1 MRNILALAA
10 FACLG
15 LIAARPGRAGAQNAV
30 TVGYPAGW
38 NLVAAPEGTSFA
50 AALGPLYTLQSGDT
64 AYRRSAP
71 TAAVQAAFGYWAYF
85 PQPSVV
91 LLTGPSPASLSV
103 VLPPRQYVMIGDPSL
118 QPVAV
123 SPGADLLLTYDATSH
138 TYAAATSLVAGQGAW
153 AYSDRGVTLTLTI
166 LTPPLPPPV
175 PAASPVAAP
184 LATPAGSPVART
196 PAAPQGL
203 RATVLDSTRV
213 RLDWQPS
220 IGATG
225 YVVLDEFDR
234 HQIAALPHDAIS
246 YTLVNLDPDT
256 RYCVTIYA
264 YNAAGPSA
272 LSDEVCAQTPA
283 LALVLQHTPRGNV

>member
-166 LTPPLPPPV
+166 LTPPLPPP
-175 PAASPVAAP
+175 PSITLPR
-184 LATPAGSPVART
+184 AGSKIVIIDFSLVFLSSAFYGTLPIGVFAVSEKRST
-196 PAAPQGL
+196 LNLPL
-203 RATVLDSTRV
+203 LHRHLLWLD
-213 RLDWQPS
+213 L
-220 IGATG
+220 
-225 YVVLDEFDR
+225 
-234 HQIAALPHDAIS
+234 
-246 YTLVNLDPDT
+246 
-256 RYCVTIYA
+256 
-264 YNAAGPSA
+264 
-272 LSDEVCAQTPA
+272 
-283 LALVLQHTPRGNV
+283 